1 MIGVLNRKRGLTDQ
15 WTSRRSAGL
24 LLKGVSLGVLAW
36 SGTLHAQSSTGSPPA
51 QVEEAEPTEGEIVV
65 SGIRGALQ
73 GALDEK
79 RDAASLIEVINAE
92 DIGKLPDQNLAE
104 VLENIPGIQITR
116 EAGVGT
122 GVQIRGTNANRVE
135 INGVATVGSGSGRGG
150 ISFEDVNA
158 SIISAVEVIKAP
170 EARTTEGSVGGT
182 VNLRTIRPLALKDR
196 LIAFRAQ
203 GEYSELAQAIQ
214 PRLSAAFGDNWST
227 GIGEIGIVLSGSYAK
242 QDALSFRPRV
252 DRDGGLVPNR
262 TATVVRAGVAQPPS
276 ARPAAQDFD
285 FVGIQ
290 FFNQALEQ
298 FRYSTINF
306 AGTLEW
312 APSENLKFY
321 FDTVQNDQ
329 ERRSESSRV
338 QGSRVNTVLNVSVP
352 TTYETVNFGS
362 LDGVALGSIRV
373 AETGIIPVGTGA
385 SRFDPNLRFSSDTG
399 ARVTKSEIYSFGGEW
414 TTGILTAR
422 AEIARS
428 VSNSTN
434 PNLSTTLNFLNPNAP
449 IGTRNDNA
457 VPFQYDL
464 SGGRLSFG
472 IASGAPFAPTTA
484 QLLDPANIVLQAVN
498 VGNNGNNNK
507 EDAARVDFDLDTS
520 GFASFLNSVSF
531 GYRYNKTSSQFR
543 NIGVNLSLSTLA
555 ESPRGTLFSELLV
568 PGPTFFNRADGRQ
581 LYFRDFLLID
591 PQRSFNDQAGTLAI
605 LQQAMRTAGSPRTLG
620 NPVENA
626 SGFFDIDESTHA
638 LYAQANFTLGPV
650 RGNVGFRWLDT
661 ELVSTGNSVAQGA
674 VTQTTSRG
682 GYTVFLPRINLAAD
696 ITDKLMAR
704 ASFTKDINRP
714 AFNLLNTSVVFST
727 SENAPV
733 SIGNP
738 RLSPETVTSYDVSLD
753 WYFAPA
759 SVISVAF
766 FHKSRSNLFVA
777 QLEDAPLDINGFRDL
792 TAPCE
797 GGGIFNPIAFRNILS
812 PPNTGGQGLCVPIQT
827 TINDTRRTTQTG
839 IEISAQ
845 YDLSQFEDTLGFASG
860 FGVLANY
867 TFQDFGGGAATNS
880 AATRGID
887 IFNAI
892 KGIYDDRRF
901 VPVTA
906 VQGLLDFSRHSYN
919 ITGYYEKYGISARL
933 RYTWRSAF
941 RTLDTAG
948 GATLASTFGFPVVTA
963 ARGQL
968 NGSLN
973 YDVNEWLNIGVEGVN
988 ITKSKIS
995 QYCVNDAA
1003 LLCFQGLPDRRV
1015 TFGLS
1020 VRF

>member
-1 MIGVLNRKRGLTDQ
+1 MVDVKQGGMALPFRWFGHGRIM
-15 WTSRRSAGL
+15 L
-24 LLKGVSLGVLAW
+24 LRGVSLGVMAW
-36 SGTLHAQSSTGSPPA
+36 SCNGHAQDRDEATAVPVA
-51 QVEEAEPTEGEIVV
+51 EAESEIIV
-65 SGIRGALQ
+65 SGIRNALQ
-73 GALDEK
+73 SALDEK
-79 RDAASLIEVINAE
+79 RGAASLVEVIQAE

-135 INGVATVGSGSGRGG
+135 INGVATVGAGSGRGG

-158 SIISAVEVIKAP
+158 SIISAVEVVKAP
-170 EARTTEGSVGGT
+170 EAGTIEGSVGGT
-182 VNLRTIRPLALKDR
+182 VNLRTIRPLALKDQ
-196 LIAFRAQ
+196 LIALRVQ
-203 GEYSELAQAIQ
+203 GEYSELAQTVQ
-214 PRLSAAFGDNWST
+214 PRLSAAFGDKWST
-227 GIGEIGIVLSGSYAK
+227 GIGEIGLVLSGSYAE

-262 TATVVRAGVAQPPS
+262 NATVLRGGVTQSPAS
-276 ARPAAQDFD
+276 RPAAQDFD

-290 FFNQALEQ
+290 FLNQALEQ
-298 FRYSTINF
+298 FRYTTINF

-312 APSENLKFY
+312 APSDNLKFY

-352 TTYETVNFGS
+352 TTFETVDFGS
-362 LDGVALGSIRV
+362 LDGVPLGSIKV
-373 AETGIIPVGTGA
+373 AETGVINVGTGG

-399 ARVTKSEIYSFGGEW
+399 ARLTKSEIYSFGGEW
-414 TTGILTAR
+414 ETGILTVR
-422 AEIARS
+422 GELARS
-428 VSNSTN
+428 LSNSTN

-464 SGGRLSFG
+464 SDGKLSFG
-472 IASGAPFAPTTA
+472 IATGAPFAPTTA
-484 QLLDPANIVLQAVN
+484 QLLDPANMVLQAVN
-498 VGNNGNNNK
+498 VGNNGNDNK
-507 EDAARVDFDLDTS
+507 EDAARLDFVVDTS
-520 GFASFLNSVSF
+520 DFASFLNSVAF
-531 GYRYNKTSSQFR
+531 GYRVNKTSSQFR
-543 NIGVNLSLSTLA
+543 NIGVNLSLTALA
-555 ESPRGTLFSELLV
+555 DSPRGTLFSELLV
-568 PGPTFFNRADGRQ
+568 PGPTFFNRADGRD
-581 LYFRDFLLID
+581 LFFRDFLVID
-591 PQRSFNDQAGTLAI
+591 PKRSFSDQAGTLAI
-605 LQQAMRTAGSPRTLG
+605 LQQAMRSSGSTRVLG
-620 NPVENA
+620 DPVENA
-626 SGFFDIDESTHA
+626 SGFFDIDETSHA
-638 LYAQANFTLGPV
+638 LYAQANFELGPV
-650 RGNVGFRWLDT
+650 RGNAGFRWLDT
-661 ELVSTGNSVAQGA
+661 QITSTGNSVAQGA

-682 GYTVFLPRINLAAD
+682 SYSVFLPRLNLAAD
-696 ITDKLMAR
+696 ITDQLLMR

-738 RLSPETVTSYDVSLD
+738 GLAPETVTSYDVSFD

-759 SVISVAF
+759 SVLSVAL
-766 FHKSRSNLFVA
+766 FHKRRSDLFVA

-797 GGGIFNPIAFRNILS
+797 GGGLFNPIAFRNILS

-827 TINDTRRTTQTG
+827 TINDTRRTNQTG
-839 IEISAQ
+839 VEVSAQ
-845 YDLSQFEDTLGFASG
+845 YDLSQFEDILGFASG

-867 TFQDFGGGAATNS
+867 TFQDFGGGAATNTS
-880 AATRGID
+880 ATRGTD

-892 KGIYDDRRF
+892 NGIYNDRNF

-919 ITGYYEKYGISARL
+919 VTGYYEKYGISARL

-948 GATLASTFGFPVVTA
+948 GASLASTFGFPVVTA

-968 NGSLN
+968 NGGLN

-995 QYCVNDAA
+995 QYCVNDDA
-1003 LLCFQGLPDRRV
+1003 LLCFEGLPDRRV
-1015 TFGLS
+1015 TFGAS